1 MEEIDVWYPKVF
13 IGNSIKSLNLVSF
26 GKDANNINVLWYHYP
41 DHRLRYYVKFIVTIS
56 CDLHFHTFPF
66 DSHECIVD
74 LKNWLGMVNEVTL
87 NSLKIF
93 TDDENG
99 RVSVQ
104 GVKSLGNHF
113 ACLCRGL
120 NFMK

>member
-26 GKDANNINVLWYHYP
+26 GKDADDINVLWYHYP
-41 DHRLRYYVKFIVTIS
+41 DHRLRYYVKFVVTIS

-66 DSHECIVD
+66 DSHECFVD

-87 NSLKIF
+87 NSS
-93 TDDENG
+93 DN
-99 RVSVQ
+99 
-104 GVKSLGNHF
+104 
-113 ACLCRGL
+113 
-120 NFMK
+120 